1 MFFLTLLLSS
11 ILSGT
16 DTLAVQEPATPLDSV
31 RVDTPTKQEPVK
43 TLDLSGTVI
52 VNADYAN
59 QAVSSINRSEVS
71 AVDTLDTADEFV
83 KLLLYGDRTWRYI
96 KIGGDKQYPEVFN
109 KHWETTSVNPYQ
121 KPVEKLPDAW
131 SIWLVDSL
139 SQFHCPY
146 KGSIWPGGKYGPR
159 KNRRHQGVDLP
170 LAVGT
175 PIYAT
180 FPGKVRVSRYSESGY
195 GHYVVIRH
203 ENGLETFYAHLSE
216 KNVAVGDW
224 VNAGQV
230 IGLGGSTGRSTGPHL
245 HYEVRYQ
252 GFSFDPEWI
261 IDFKKGSL
269 RQRLFILKKKY
280 FGVNHADPQ
289 NFEDEMPEEKKEE
302 ATKAVATKSTATT
315 SAKPSTTT
323 KPSSGAVY
331 HVIVSGDTLY
341 ALAVRNNTSVAAI
354 CRLNNITENTVLQL
368 GQKLRIK

>member
-11 ILSGT
+11 ILAST
-16 DTLAVQEPATPLDSV
+16 DTLAVK
-31 RVDTPTKQEPVK
+31 DTTPVK
-43 TLDLSGTVI
+43 TIDLTGTVI

-59 QAVSSINRSEVS
+59 QPVASINKSDVS

-83 KLLLYGDRTWRYI
+83 KILLYGDRTWRYI
-96 KIGGDKQYPEVFN
+96 KVGGDKQKPEVFN
-109 KHWETTSVNPYQ
+109 THWETTSVNPYQ

-170 LAVGT
+170 LTVGT

-261 IDFKKGSL
+261 IDFKKGTL
-269 RQRLFILKKKY
+269 RQRLFVLKKKY

-289 NFEDEMPEEKKEE
+289 NFEDEVPEEKKNE
-302 ATKAVATKSTATT
+302 AAKPATT
-315 SAKPSTTT
+315 PTS
-323 KPSSGAVY
+323 SSGAVY

-341 ALAVRNNTSVAAI
+341 ALAVRNNTSVASI

>member
-11 ILSGT
+11 ILAST
-16 DTLAVQEPATPLDSV
+16 DTLAVK
-31 RVDTPTKQEPVK
+31 DTTPVK
-43 TLDLSGTVI
+43 TIDLTGTVI

-59 QAVSSINRSEVS
+59 QPVASINKSDVS

-83 KLLLYGDRTWRYI
+83 KILLYGDRTWRYI
-96 KIGGDKQYPEVFN
+96 KVGGDKQKPEVFN
-109 KHWETTSVNPYQ
+109 THWETTSVNPYQ

-170 LAVGT
+170 LTVGT

-261 IDFKKGSL
+261 IDFKKGTL

-289 NFEDEMPEEKKEE
+289 NFEDEVPEEKKNE
-302 ATKAVATKSTATT
+302 AAKPATT
-315 SAKPSTTT
+315 PTS
-323 KPSSGAVY
+323 SSGAVY

-341 ALAVRNNTSVAAI
+341 ALAVRNNTSVASI

>member
-11 ILSGT
+11 ILAGT
-16 DTLAVQEPATPLDSV
+16 DTLTVKDTTP
-31 RVDTPTKQEPVK
+31 PVK
-43 TLDLSGTVI
+43 TIDLTGTVI

-59 QAVSSINRSEVS
+59 QPVLSINKSDVS

-83 KLLLYGDRTWRYI
+83 KILLYGDRTWRYI
-96 KIGGDKQYPEVFN
+96 KVGGDKQKPEVFQT
-109 KHWETTSVNPYQ
+109 HWETTSVNPYQ
-121 KPVEKLPDAW
+121 KPVDQLPDAW

-146 KGSIWPGGKYGPR
+146 KGTIWPGGKYGPR
-159 KNRRHQGVDLP
+159 KSRRHQGVDLP
-170 LAVGT
+170 LAVGA

-180 FPGKVRVSRYSESGY
+180 FPGKVRVSRYSENGY
-195 GHYVVIRH
+195 GHYIVIRH

-216 KNVAVGDW
+216 RKVAVGDW

-230 IGLGGSTGRSTGPHL
+230 VGLGGSTGRSTGPHL
-245 HYEVRYQ
+245 HYEVRYN

-261 IDFKKGSL
+261 IDFKKGDL

-302 ATKAVATKSTATT
+302 GAA
-315 SAKPSTTT
+315 AKPA
-323 KPSSGAVY
+323 AVY

-341 ALAVRNNTSVAAI
+341 ALAVRNKTSVAAI

-368 GQKLRIK
+368 GQKIRIK

>member
-11 ILSGT
+11 ILTGT
-16 DTLAVQEPATPLDSV
+16 DTLTVK
-31 RVDTPTKQEPVK
+31 DTTPVK
-43 TLDLSGTVI
+43 TIDLTGTVI

-59 QAVSSINRSEVS
+59 QPVLSINKSDVS

-83 KLLLYGDRTWRYI
+83 KILLYGDRTWRYI
-96 KIGGDKQYPEVFN
+96 KVGGDKQKPEVFDT
-109 KHWETTSVNPYQ
+109 HWETTSVNPYQ
-121 KPVEKLPDAW
+121 KPVDQLADAW

-139 SQFHCPY
+139 NQFHCPY

-159 KNRRHQGVDLP
+159 KSRRHQGVDLP
-170 LAVGT
+170 LAVGAS
-175 PIYAT
+175 IYAT

-195 GHYVVIRH
+195 GHYIVIRH

-216 KNVAVGDW
+216 RRVAVGDW
-224 VNAGQV
+224 VNAGQI

-261 IDFKKGSL
+261 IDFKTGEL

-289 NFEDEMPEEKKEE
+289 NFEDETPEEKKAEG
-302 ATKAVATKSTATT
+302 T
-315 SAKPSTTT
+315 
-323 KPSSGAVY
+323 AVY
-331 HVIVSGDTLY
+331 HVIASGDTLY
-341 ALAVRNNTSVAAI
+341 ALAVKNKTSVAAI

-368 GQKLRIK
+368 GQKLRVK

>member
-11 ILSGT
+11 ILAST
-16 DTLAVQEPATPLDSV
+16 DTLAVK
-31 RVDTPTKQEPVK
+31 DTTPVK
-43 TLDLSGTVI
+43 TIDLTGTVI

-59 QAVSSINRSEVS
+59 QPVASINKSDVS
-71 AVDTLDTADEFV
+71 AVDTLDTADAFV
-83 KLLLYGDRTWRYI
+83 KILLYGDRTWRYI
-96 KIGGDKQYPEVFN
+96 KVGGDKQKPEVYN
-109 KHWETTSVNPYQ
+109 THWETTSVNPYQ

-170 LAVGT
+170 LTVGT

-261 IDFKKGSL
+261 IDFKKGTL
-269 RQRLFILKKKY
+269 RQRLFVLKKKY

-289 NFEDEMPEEKKEE
+289 NFEDEVPEEKKNE
-302 ATKAVATKSTATT
+302 AAKPATT
-315 SAKPSTTT
+315 PTS
-323 KPSSGAVY
+323 SSGAVY

-341 ALAVRNNTSVAAI
+341 ALAVRNNTSVASI

>member
-11 ILSGT
+11 ILAGT
-16 DTLAVQEPATPLDSV
+16 DTLAVKDS
-31 RVDTPTKQEPVK
+31 TPVK
-43 TLDLSGTVI
+43 TIDLTGTVI

-59 QAVSSINRSEVS
+59 QPVSSINRSDVS

-83 KLLLYGDRTWRYI
+83 KILLYGDRTWRYI
-96 KIGGDKQYPEVFN
+96 KIGGDKQKPEVFDT
-109 KHWETTSVNPYQ
+109 HWETTSVNPYQ
-121 KPVEKLPDAW
+121 KPVEKLADVW

-170 LAVGT
+170 LAVGA

-180 FPGKVRVSRYSESGY
+180 FPGKVRVSRYSENGY

-216 KNVAVGDW
+216 RKVDVGDW

-245 HYEVRYQ
+245 HYEVRHQ

-261 IDFKKGSL
+261 IDFKNGTL

-280 FGVNHADPQ
+280 FGVNHANPQ
-289 NFEDEMPEEKKEE
+289 NFEDEMPEEKKEA
-302 ATKAVATKSTATT
+302 ATKPATT
-315 SAKPSTTT
+315 SA
-323 KPSSGAVY
+323 AVY

-341 ALAVRNNTSVAAI
+341 ALAVRNKTSVAAI

-368 GQKLRIK
+368 GQKIRIK

>member
-11 ILSGT
+11 ILAST
-16 DTLAVQEPATPLDSV
+16 DTLAVK
-31 RVDTPTKQEPVK
+31 DTTPVK
-43 TLDLSGTVI
+43 TIDLTGTVI

-59 QAVSSINRSEVS
+59 QPVASINKSDVS

-83 KLLLYGDRTWRYI
+83 KILLYGDRTWRYI
-96 KIGGDKQYPEVFN
+96 KVGGDKQKPEVFN
-109 KHWETTSVNPYQ
+109 THWETTSVNPYQ

-170 LAVGT
+170 LTVGT

-195 GHYVVIRH
+195 GHYVVVRH

-261 IDFKKGSL
+261 IDFKKGTL

-289 NFEDEMPEEKKEE
+289 NFEDEVPEEKKNE
-302 ATKAVATKSTATT
+302 AAKPATT
-315 SAKPSTTT
+315 PTS
-323 KPSSGAVY
+323 SSGAVY

-341 ALAVRNNTSVAAI
+341 ALAVRNNTSVASI

>member
-11 ILSGT
+11 ILAGT
-16 DTLAVQEPATPLDSV
+16 DTLAVKDS
-31 RVDTPTKQEPVK
+31 TPVK
-43 TLDLSGTVI
+43 TIDLTGTVI

-59 QAVSSINRSEVS
+59 QPVSSINRSDVS

-83 KLLLYGDRTWRYI
+83 KILLYGDRTWRYI
-96 KIGGDKQYPEVFN
+96 KIGGDKQKPEVFDT
-109 KHWETTSVNPYQ
+109 HWETTSVNPYQ
-121 KPVEKLPDAW
+121 KPVEKLAAVW

-146 KGSIWPGGKYGPR
+146 KGSIRPGGKYGPR

-170 LAVGT
+170 LAVGA

-180 FPGKVRVSRYSESGY
+180 FPGKVRVSRYSENGY

-216 KNVAVGDW
+216 RKVDVGDW

-245 HYEVRYQ
+245 HYEVRHQ

-261 IDFKKGSL
+261 IDFKNGTL

-280 FGVNHADPQ
+280 FGVNHANPQ
-289 NFEDEMPEEKKEE
+289 NFEDEMPEEKKEA
-302 ATKAVATKSTATT
+302 ATKPATT
-315 SAKPSTTT
+315 SA
-323 KPSSGAVY
+323 AVY

-341 ALAVRNNTSVAAI
+341 ALAVRNKTSVAAI

-368 GQKLRIK
+368 GQKIRIK

>member
-1 MFFLTLLLSS
+1 MFFLPLLLSS

-16 DTLAVQEPATPLDSV
+16 DTLTVQEPAAPLDSAKA
-31 RVDTPTKQEPVK
+31 DTLTKQEPVK

-59 QAVSSINRSEVS
+59 QPVSSINRSEVS

-83 KLLLYGDRTWRYI
+83 KILLYGDRTWRYI
-96 KIGGDKQYPEVFN
+96 KIGGDKQKPEVFDT
-109 KHWETTSVNPYQ
+109 HWETTSVNPYQ
-121 KPVEKLPDAW
+121 KPVEKLSDVW

-159 KNRRHQGVDLP
+159 KNRPHQGVDLP
-170 LAVGT
+170 LAVGA

-180 FPGKVRVSRYSESGY
+180 FPGKVRVSRYSEKGY

-216 KNVAVGDW
+216 RKVNVGDW

-245 HYEVRYQ
+245 HYEVRHQ

-261 IDFKKGSL
+261 IDFKTGTL

-280 FGVNHADPQ
+280 FGVNHANPQ

-302 ATKAVATKSTATT
+302 AAKT
-315 SAKPSTTT
+315 SAKPAAKPSTTT
-323 KPSSGAVY
+323 TTSSGAVY

-341 ALAVRNNTSVAAI
+341 ALAVRNKTSVAAI

-368 GQKLRIK
+368 GQKIRIK

>member
-11 ILSGT
+11 ILAST
-16 DTLAVQEPATPLDSV
+16 DTLAVK
-31 RVDTPTKQEPVK
+31 DTTPVK
-43 TLDLSGTVI
+43 TIDLTGTVI

-59 QAVSSINRSEVS
+59 QPVASINKSDVS

-83 KLLLYGDRTWRYI
+83 KILLYGDRTWRYI
-96 KIGGDKQYPEVFN
+96 KVGGDKQKPEVYN
-109 KHWETTSVNPYQ
+109 THWETTSVNPYQ

-170 LAVGT
+170 LTVGT

-261 IDFKKGSL
+261 IDFKKGTL
-269 RQRLFILKKKY
+269 RQRLFVLKKKY

-289 NFEDEMPEEKKEE
+289 NFEDEVPEEKKNE
-302 ATKAVATKSTATT
+302 AAKPATT
-315 SAKPSTTT
+315 PTS
-323 KPSSGAVY
+323 SSGAVY

-341 ALAVRNNTSVAAI
+341 ALAVRNNTSVASI

>member
-1 MFFLTLLLSS
+1 VFFLTLLLSS
-11 ILSGT
+11 ILAGT
-16 DTLAVQEPATPLDSV
+16 DTLAVKDS
-31 RVDTPTKQEPVK
+31 TPVK
-43 TLDLSGTVI
+43 TIDLTGTVI

-59 QAVSSINRSEVS
+59 QPVSSINRSDVS

-83 KLLLYGDRTWRYI
+83 KILLYGDRTWRYI
-96 KIGGDKQYPEVFN
+96 KIGGDKQKPEVFDT
-109 KHWETTSVNPYQ
+109 HWETTSVNPYQ
-121 KPVEKLPDAW
+121 KPVEKLADVW

-146 KGSIWPGGKYGPR
+146 KGSIRPYGKYGPR

-180 FPGKVRVSRYSESGY
+180 FPGKVRVSRYSENGY

-216 KNVAVGDW
+216 RKVDVGDW

-245 HYEVRYQ
+245 HYEVRHQ

-261 IDFKKGSL
+261 IDFKNGTL

-280 FGVNHADPQ
+280 FGVNHANPQ
-289 NFEDEMPEEKKEE
+289 NFEDEMPEEKKEA
-302 ATKAVATKSTATT
+302 ATKPATT
-315 SAKPSTTT
+315 SA
-323 KPSSGAVY
+323 AVY

-341 ALAVRNNTSVAAI
+341 ALAVRNKTSVAAI

-368 GQKLRIK
+368 GQKIRIK

>member
-1 MFFLTLLLSS
+1 MFFLALLLSS
-11 ILSGT
+11 ILAST
-16 DTLAVQEPATPLDSV
+16 DTLAVK
-31 RVDTPTKQEPVK
+31 DTTPVK
-43 TLDLSGTVI
+43 TIDLTGTVI

-59 QAVSSINRSEVS
+59 QPVASINKSDVS

-83 KLLLYGDRTWRYI
+83 KILLYGDRTWRYI
-96 KIGGDKQYPEVFN
+96 KVGGDKQKPEVFN
-109 KHWETTSVNPYQ
+109 THWETTSVNPYQ

-170 LAVGT
+170 LTVGT

-261 IDFKKGSL
+261 VDFKKGTL
-269 RQRLFILKKKY
+269 RQRLFVLKKKY

-289 NFEDEMPEEKKEE
+289 NFEDEVPEEKKNE
-302 ATKAVATKSTATT
+302 AAKPATT
-315 SAKPSTTT
+315 PTS
-323 KPSSGAVY
+323 SSGAVY

-341 ALAVRNNTSVAAI
+341 ALAVRNNTSVASI

>member
-11 ILSGT
+11 ILAIT
-16 DTLAVQEPATPLDSV
+16 DTLAVKDSTPV
-31 RVDTPTKQEPVK
+31 ETI
-43 TLDLSGTVI
+43 DLTGTVI

-59 QAVSSINRSEVS
+59 QPVMSINTSDAS
-71 AVDTLDTADEFV
+71 AVDTLDTADECV
-83 KLLLYGDRTWRYI
+83 KILLYGDRTWRYI
-96 KIGGDKQYPEVFN
+96 KVGGETQKPEVFDT
-109 KHWETTSVNPYQ
+109 HWETTSVNPYQ
-121 KPVEKLPDAW
+121 KPVDQLPDAW

-139 SQFHCPY
+139 NQFHCPY

-159 KNRRHQGVDLP
+159 KSRRHQGVDLP
-170 LAVGT
+170 LAVGAS
-175 PIYAT
+175 IYAT

-195 GHYVVIRH
+195 GHYIVIRH

-216 KNVAVGDW
+216 RKVAVGDW
-224 VNAGQV
+224 VNAGQI

-261 IDFKKGSL
+261 IDFKTGEL

-289 NFEDEMPEEKKEE
+289 NFEDETPEEKKAEG
-302 ATKAVATKSTATT
+302 T
-315 SAKPSTTT
+315 
-323 KPSSGAVY
+323 AVY
-331 HVIVSGDTLY
+331 HVIASGDTLY
-341 ALAVRNNTSVAAI
+341 ALAVKNKTSVAAI

-368 GQKLRIK
+368 GQKLRVK

>member
-16 DTLAVQEPATPLDSV
+16 DTLAVPAPAAPLDSV

-109 KHWETTSVNPYQ
+109 THWETTSVNPYQ
-121 KPVEKLPDAW
+121 KPVETLPDAW

-289 NFEDEMPEEKKEE
+289 NFEDEMPEEKKDE
-302 ATKAVATKSTATT
+302 AAKPVAAT

-323 KPSSGAVY
+323 TASSGAVY
-331 HVIVSGDTLY
+331 HVIVEGDTLY
-341 ALAVRNNTSVAAI
+341 ALAVRNKTSVASI